1 MRSIRDTPSEG
12 RLHIDYSTNNHPSQ
26 LHTADDF
33 DCCFMAIPSWRKPVG
48 PRITTKLWSK
58 IATGQPAIS
67 RERGFEGQLRAAAQR
82 GYPNAE
88 DAEDP
93 MMAPP
98 DYEVRQ
104 SGRILEL
111 QNRDLWLR
119 PTDMSWHLPILITI
133 REEPFKN
140 YRSRTSEMWKA
151 KEDKIEEVKKKT
163 KKGDDEWN
171 DAEWQP
177 SSWSWQQPMTWTSS
191 SSSSWQQWG
200 SDQTRERSDW
210 QPSADWTSSDQTR
223 ERSEWQSSAEWNS
236 PDHTRERDSWQSP
249 FKWQ

>member
-1 MRSIRDTPSEG
+1 MR
-12 RLHIDYSTNNHPSQ
+12 
-26 LHTADDF
+26 
-33 DCCFMAIPSWRKPVG
+33 
-48 PRITTKLWSK
+48 KLWSK

-67 RERGFEGQLRAAAQR
+67 RQRGVEGQLRAAAER
-82 GYPNAE
+82 GYPNPE
-88 DAEDP
+88 DAEDH

-104 SGRILEL
+104 SGRVLEL

-163 KKGDDEWN
+163 KKRMMNGMMPN
-171 DAEWQP
+171 GNHHLGHGNNQ
-177 SSWSWQQPMTWTSS
+177 
-191 SSSSWQQWG
+191 
-200 SDQTRERSDW
+200 
-210 QPSADWTSSDQTR
+210 
-223 ERSEWQSSAEWNS
+223 
-236 PDHTRERDSWQSP
+236 
-249 FKWQ
+249 